1 MFAAPDARG
10 VAQLAGDA
18 RAGRRGRAGRAPDR
32 IGRAPDRTGRAPDR
46 TGQPRAGQTRG
57 RRRARRP
64 ARLRLAVEVQL
75 AALRTE
81 RAAAH

>member
-18 RAGRRGRAGRAPDR
+18 RAGRRGRSGRAPDR
-32 IGRAPDRTGRAPDR
+32 IGRAPDRTG
-46 TGQPRAGQTRG
+46 QPRAGQPRG